1 LTNSRLL
8 ALLPIALA
16 LAAPLQATP
25 APAADPPRDPAVFS
39 PGVISGPQHETA
51 PAFSPD
57 GHTVWFSRSEGAA
70 STVCMSHREGDRWSA
85 PEVAP
90 FSGRWRDMEP
100 AMAPD
105 GTHLVFV
112 SNRPA
117 HDGGAALDGFFN
129 GKTVAGGGGNLWRVD
144 RTSSGWST
152 PQRLPDIVNAS
163 ASTFAP
169 SVARDG
175 SLWFMRPD
183 ATTGRFRLYRAAFV
197 DGRYGTPAPLPFSD
211 GSSTDVDPAV
221 AADESFVVFGSGR
234 APARGIDLFIVRR
247 VDGTWG
253 TPVSLGDAI
262 NSAGSDA
269 EPRLGPDGTTLY
281 FSSER
286 RSSSPADAHA
296 EWNNGKYN
304 LWVVDLRPW
313 LGH

>member
-1 LTNSRLL
+1 VPT
-8 ALLPIALA
+8 
-16 LAAPLQATP
+16 
-25 APAADPPRDPAVFS
+25 VFA

-57 GHTVWFSRSEGAA
+57 GATVWFSRSDGTA
-70 STVCMSHREGDRWSA
+70 STVLVSHRAGDRWST

-90 FSGRWRDMEP
+90 FSGHWNDMEP

-105 GTHLVFV
+105 GSHLVFV

-117 HDGGAALDGFFN
+117 RDGGRALDGVFN
-129 GKTVAGGGGNLWRVD
+129 GRTVTGGGGNLWRID
-144 RTSSGWST
+144 RTPDGWSA
-152 PQRLPDIVNAS
+152 PQRLPDLVNAS

-169 SVARDG
+169 SIARDG

-183 ATTGRFRLYRAAFV
+183 ATTGRFRLFRAAREA
-197 DGRYGTPAPLPFSD
+197 DHYAAPVALPFSD
-211 GSSTDVDPAV
+211 GTSTDVDPAV
-221 AADESFVVFGSGR
+221 APDESFVVFGSGR
-234 APARGIDLFIVRR
+234 APARGIDLFIARR
-247 VDGTWG
+247 TNGTWSA
-253 TPVSLGDAI
+253 PVSLGDTV

-286 RSSSPADAHA
+286 RSAAPADANA

-313 LGH
+313 VAK